1 MSKRL
6 DNLRRLLTEPLGA
19 HIDDQRLAEMAAA
32 ISAGEDV
39 DALFATELAHIEQ
52 CLACAAE
59 YDELV
64 TLSVTAVTD
73 MSLAAQ
79 EISPQEVFA
88 ELIRRAADVSLD
100 RTMVRQLIAALPFL
114 FTQPP
119 ASPTEFDET
128 LAGNDLAE
136 QRTHL
141 PILQAVRHNLA
152 ALAAYLTSASNA
164 VWGRVLQTE
173 ITTAAQGYSLNF
185 QPALAPAV
193 PTLSSGVVG
202 EEWEL
207 FSRRVGQMPPLHV
220 DVRAQ
225 RQTDLACRLIVQVD
239 RPGLV
244 SAAGRQVTVQFA
256 EESVTQVTDYNG
268 NVTFSDI
275 PIAALAGLVLTIAE
289 QT

>member
-6 DNLRRLLTEPLGA
+6 DNLRRILAEPLGA
-19 HIDDQRLAEMAAA
+19 HIDDQRLAEMAAGTT
-32 ISAGEDV
+32 AGEEV

-73 MSLAAQ
+73 MHVAAQ

-88 ELIRRAADVSLD
+88 ELIRRAADVSLN
-100 RTMVRQLIAALPFL
+100 RNMVRQLIAALPFL

-119 ASPTEFDET
+119 ASATAFDEA
-128 LAGNDLAE
+128 LAGKDLAE

-141 PILQAVRHNLA
+141 PILQAVRRNLA
-152 ALAAYLTSASNA
+152 ALTAYLTSASNA
-164 VWGRVLQTE
+164 VWGRALQTE
-173 ITTAAQGYSLNF
+173 TTTATQGYRLNF
-185 QPALAPAV
+185 QPALAPAI

-220 DVRAQ
+220 DVRAR
-225 RQTDLACRLIVQVD
+225 RQTDLACRLIVHVD

-256 EESVTQVTDYNG
+256 GESVTQVTDDNG
-268 NVTFSDI
+268 NVTFSDV
-275 PIAALAGLVLTIAE
+275 PIAALAELVLTIAE